1 MFRSKLQ
8 HVSVSFTHLLALTA
22 EGLVLSLSAVPLMF
36 RSKLQHVSVSCTHL
50 LALTAEGLVFSWGEG
65 RKGQLGHGQLG
76 DCAFSLKERTVS
88 RAGLGF

>member
-1 MFRSKLQ
+1 MSKIPGKNSQ
-8 HVSVSFTHLLALTA
+8 PAF
-22 EGLVLSLSAVPLMF
+22 PLKMF

-76 DCAFSLKERTVS
+76 DFAFSLKEAIVFS
-88 RAGLGF
+88 H

>member
-1 MFRSKLQ
+1 
-8 HVSVSFTHLLALTA
+8 
-22 EGLVLSLSAVPLMF
+22 MF

-76 DCAFSLKERTVS
+76 DFAFSLKKILFFFSSLKSLKKTFLIFHGSIVT
-88 RAGLGF
+88 

>member
-1 MFRSKLQ
+1 MSKIPEKNSQ
-8 HVSVSFTHLLALTA
+8 
-22 EGLVLSLSAVPLMF
+22 SAVPSKMF

-76 DCAFSLKERTVS
+76 DFAFFLKKRLFFTINLSYFSWVNS
-88 RAGLGF
+88 DLS